1 MSPSL
6 TNRGQFHLKNAGV
19 NHSIRSLSFFHIHEY
34 SAFFS
39 GYILDCSYNKGNVI
53 KREHLKGKSCAQER
67 KKKHQFRTVH
77 CDTSRLG
84 SWCTAGLFLSPTLC
98 NNVRAC
104 SCTLLQLPV
113 SRLHSTYNTV
123 CQLDSAQYL
132 NVFQTFVHNL
142 IAFSIHIFGLLE
154 STKVLTGI

>member
-1 MSPSL
+1 MSSPPTGLTQRWETTGNNGGEEASSEKKRTTRSRSRALCCFTANKKAVQTCRHVSPSL
-6 TNRGQFHLKNAGV
+6 THRGQFHLKNAGV

-84 SWCTAGLFLSPTLC
+84 S
-98 NNVRAC
+98 
-104 SCTLLQLPV
+104 
-113 SRLHSTYNTV
+113 
-123 CQLDSAQYL
+123 
-132 NVFQTFVHNL
+132 
-142 IAFSIHIFGLLE
+142 
-154 STKVLTGI
+154 